1 MNYRIIEEK
10 NLGRMELL
18 SLLFATPLLFFIAG
32 IGFAISR
39 ARYFDIIEGM
49 KNIITSPTILFT
61 DFIKVGGIEAA
72 FINVAL
78 IGFFNVYLLYIYR
91 LKINGVLIAAFFTV
105 IGFSFFGKN
114 VYNIL
119 PIYLGGYIY
128 TKYQKISFKDVIV
141 VIMFGTALAP
151 MISEISFSG
160 FLPWPIAVFVAVLTG
175 IFVGFVILP
184 LSSHMLKFHDG
195 YNLYNIGFT
204 SGIIGMIFTSL
215 LRNLGIAVGPANTVS
230 NENNIII
237 IVVLLLIFIGFL
249 ITGFILNPRTLKDY
263 FGIFEYKGKLITD
276 FTHKVGYG
284 ITFFNMAIMGI
295 FSMAYVLLIGGTLNG
310 PTLAGVFTI
319 VGFSALGKHIKNC
332 LPVVLGTI
340 VTALLFQF
348 DLSSTNIIVAV
359 LFSTTL
365 APIAGTYGPMAGF
378 ISGILH
384 LILVTNVGVVHGGIN
399 LYNNGFSG
407 GIVASVMIPV
417 IDAFKK
423 ENNHAA

>member
-10 NLGRMELL
+10 NLGRIGLL
-18 SLLFATPLLFFIAG
+18 LLLLATPLLFLLAG
-32 IGFAISR
+32 IGYAISH
-39 ARYFDIIEGM
+39 ARFNDILVGM
-49 KNIITSPTILFT
+49 KNIIISPTILFT

-78 IGFFNVYLLYIYR
+78 IGFLNVYLLYIYR
-91 LKINGVLIAAFFTV
+91 FKINGVLIAAFFTV

-128 TKYQKISFKDVIV
+128 TKYQKISFKDAIV
-141 VIMFGTALAP
+141 VIMFGSALAP

-160 FLPWPIAVFVAVLTG
+160 FLPLPISVFVAVLTG

-204 SGIIGMIFTSL
+204 SGIIGMVFTSL

-230 NENNIII
+230 DENNIII
-237 IVVLLLIFIGFL
+237 IVVLLLIFIGFMIIGL
-249 ITGFILNPRTLKDY
+249 ILNPRTFKDY
-263 FGIFEYKGKLITD
+263 FGIFEFKGKLITD

-284 ITFFNMAIMGI
+284 VTFFNMAIMGML
-295 FSMAYVLLIGGTLNG
+295 SMAYVLLIGGTLNG

-319 VGFSALGKHIKNC
+319 VGFSALGKHLRNC

-340 VTALLFQF
+340 VTALMFHF

-423 ENNHAA
+423 ENKHAA